1 MLRRKGV
8 SRSKREFGHG
18 TEGGGMIPEKIE
30 KTKGYDP

>member
-18 TEGGGMIPEKIE
+18 TEGGMIPEKIE

>member
-18 TEGGGMIPEKIE
+18 TGEGMIPEKIE